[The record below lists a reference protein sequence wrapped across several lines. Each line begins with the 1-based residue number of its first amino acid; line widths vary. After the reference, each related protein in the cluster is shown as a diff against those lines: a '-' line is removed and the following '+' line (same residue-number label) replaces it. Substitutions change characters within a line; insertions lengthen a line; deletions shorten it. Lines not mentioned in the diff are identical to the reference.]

1 MSIDTSFYLGKKQ
14 VLTPLL
20 VAAGQPTGAPGKI
33 KEFAG
38 RMAET
43 KWGGLVTKT
52 ISCGTHFLLRPHFWK
67 SEEYGLSAMQ
77 NYGPTHSSFSQA
89 LMDDLTQDVIAC
101 HREGLILIAN
111 IQGTTLEE
119 WKQLAADLA
128 GTGIDG
134 IELNISFS
142 HFTLRYSDQAETGEE
157 PQTSRIADTLKSI
170 VKTVT
175 EAVTIPVIPKITAHH
190 TYPVEIAQI
199 CKRAGASA
207 ISAINT
213 LRGIIGVD
221 VKSKRPFSRDVAG
234 KAFVGGISGGVIKPV
249 ALATVA
255 DIVKQAKVPVL
266 GIGGIHDWESA
277 VQFLL
282 VGAEAFQVCTG
293 VMLEGFR
300 IGRSIYD
307 GLTKYM
313 QENDYRR
320 LSDFRGSALEYIS
333 DDPFTRMEAISV
345 IDPQKCTKCLRCFVA
360 CKEAGYQA
368 ILTDKKAEFLLSILP
383 EKCTGCGLCQI
394 TCEAGAVEI
403 RRRV

>member
-1 MSIDTSFYLGKKQ
+1 MVIDTSFYLGKKQ
-14 VLTPLL
+14 VSTPLL

-33 KEFAG
+33 KDFSG
-38 RMAET
+38 RMAEN
-43 KWGGLVTKT
+43 KWGGIVTKT

-77 NYGPTHSSFSQA
+77 NYGPTHSSFSQG
-89 LMDDLTQDVIAC
+89 LMDDLAQDVLAC

-119 WKQLAADLA
+119 WKQLATALA
-128 GTGIDG
+128 STGVDG

-142 HFTLRYSDQAETGEE
+142 HFTMKYSDGPENEEESET
-157 PQTSRIADTLKSI
+157 SKIAKLLKDI
-170 VKTVT
+170 VKVT
-175 EAVTIPVIPKITAHH
+175 TESVTLPVIPKITAHH

-199 CKRAGASA
+199 CKRAGASG

-221 VKSKRPFSRDVAG
+221 VKSKRPISRDVAG
-234 KAFVGGISGGVIKPV
+234 KAFIGGISGAIIKPV

-255 DIVKQAKVPVL
+255 DIVKRAKIPVY
-266 GIGGIHDWESA
+266 GIGGINDWESA

-282 VGAEAFQVCTG
+282 VGAQAFQVCTG

-300 IGRSIYD
+300 IGKRIYD

-313 QENDYRR
+313 QENGYQT
-320 LSDFRGSALEYIS
+320 LNDFRGVALEYIS

-345 IDPQKCTKCLRCFVA
+345 IDPQKCTKCLRCFTA

-368 ILTDKKAEFLLSILP
+368 ILTDKKADFLLRILP

-394 TCEAGAVEI
+394 TCKDGAVEI
-403 RRRV
+403 RKR